1 MRSQVD
7 CELQSQKSEASYRNH
22 GFSSLAKNEEDEQEL
37 DSFFGAE
44 RQYMI
49 LTNAGKPVFSL

>member
-1 MRSQVD
+1 MDS
-7 CELQSQKSEASYRNH
+7 ELQSQKSETSYRNH
-22 GFSSLAKNEEDEQEL
+22 GFSSLAKNEDDEQEL
-37 DSFFGAE
+37 DNFFGAE